1 MLSKHGPYLV
11 FSLISGL
18 PIKPG
23 RTSEAMLVEA
33 SGVKLVE
40 ASGGAAAQYT
50 EKGTHLKLTL
60 FIKKLKYYLTN
71 K

>member
-33 SGVKLVE
+33 SGVIVVE
-40 ASGGAAAQYT
+40 ASGG
-50 EKGTHLKLTL
+50 GTVHQKRDHLKLTL